1 MKRDLLCLL
10 LVLLCAGTVRPQE
23 REQGARALTVE
34 IFSAR
39 RIASLSVAP
48 AGKNETLRVCSSCR
62 AKAVSAPFMAKL
74 KSGEIELS
82 SGEHAR
88 KVELEGAF
96 RIKPDGADAV
106 AAAGVWTLT
115 VARGE
120 LRVLLTMDSER
131 YVALVLRGEAG
142 AKEPLESLKAMA
154 VVARTFALE
163 NADRHGKDGFNL
175 CDSTHCQ
182 ALRFGQPSAAAESA
196 VLETAGETLWYGA
209 RRARVFY
216 TQNCGGETE
225 DASQAWRIPRE
236 PYLAAHAD
244 PWCTRHGAAAWHA
257 EIPAEQMRVVFRSEG
272 WALPEQLDGVRIVQR
287 TNSGRAE
294 KLEFAGAGARVP
306 VAASSFRFALDRAL
320 GWNELRSDWY
330 TISLNNGVL
339 HFEGRGYGHGVGLC
353 QAGAAEMAAEGHASG
368 DILSFYFP
376 GTQVG
381 ITSQDRGWN
390 STRGAGWTLWTT
402 TPSAQLLKE
411 GNTAWG
417 NAAALFTP
425 RAPVQPEVWQLPTTE
440 FFRQTTHEPGW
451 MLASAQG
458 AKVFL
463 QPAAVV
469 ERSGKEEE
477 MLLHEFLHALVE
489 SEASAQAPLW
499 LREGVVEALAEDLAG
514 LRPGGAAGDAGELDA
529 ALTRPASEAESQRA
543 HAQAA
548 RWTRALMARYGLNQ
562 VRQWLRSGNVP
573 EVAIRTV
580 RDSR

>member
-1 MKRDLLCLL
+1 MKRALLCLL
-10 LVLLCAGTVRPQE
+10 LVLLCAGKVRPQE

-39 RIASLSVAP
+39 RIASLSVTP
-48 AGKNETLRVCSSCR
+48 AGKNETFRVCSSCR
-62 AKAVSAPFMAKL
+62 AKAVTAPFMAKL
-74 KSGEIELS
+74 KSGEIALS

-88 KVELEGAF
+88 EVELEGAF

-106 AAAGVWTLT
+106 AAAGRWKLT
-115 VARGE
+115 VTRGE
-120 LRVLLTMDSER
+120 LRVLLTIDSER

-142 AKEPLESLKAMA
+142 ANEPIESLKAMA
-154 VVARTFALE
+154 VVARTYALE
-163 NADRHGKDGFNL
+163 DPDRHGKDGFNL

-182 ALRFGQPSAAAESA
+182 ALRFGQPSATAERA
-196 VLETAGETLWYGA
+196 VLETTGETLWYGA

-244 PWCTRHGAAAWHA
+244 PWCTRHGASAWHA
-257 EIPAEQMRVVFRSEG
+257 EIPAEQMRAVFRSEG
-272 WALPEQLDGVRIVQR
+272 WALPERVDGVRIVQR

-294 KLEFAGAGARVP
+294 KLEFAGAGERVP

-330 TISLNNGVL
+330 TISLSNGVV

-381 ITSQDRGWN
+381 ITSQDRGWS
-390 STRGAGWTLWTT
+390 STRGAGWTLWTA

-411 GNTAWG
+411 GNAAWG
-417 NAAALFTP
+417 KAAALFSP
-425 RAPVQPEVWQLPTTE
+425 RKPVQPEVWQLPTTE
-440 FFRQTTHEPGW
+440 LFRQTAHEPGW

-458 AKVFL
+458 AKAFL
-463 QPAAVV
+463 QPAAVL
-469 ERSGKEEE
+469 ERSGREEE
-477 MLLHEFLHALVE
+477 TLQHEFLHVLVE

-499 LREGVVEALAEDLAG
+499 LREGLVEALAERVAG
-514 LRPGGAAGDAGELDA
+514 QSTGQGASDARNLDA
-529 ALTRPASEAESQRA
+529 ALARPESEAESQRA
-543 HAQAA
+543 HVQAA
-548 RWTRALMARYGLNQ
+548 RLARALVARYGLNQ
-562 VRQWLRSGNVP
+562 VRQWLRSGSVP
-573 EVAIRTV
+573 DVAIRTV
-580 RDSR
+580 RDSP